1 VIRKFPSNSLITP
14 RYFECGEFFHPI
26 LSRLTPLPRLLI
38 HIIKGE
44 VYSSFIVIVFRGSA
58 LELALVLPEGRG
70 LELILRGGVR
80 AEPGCTEI
88 QTNNGVG
95 DRKKEATTGLLQ
107 Y

>member
-1 VIRKFPSNSLITP
+1 MDQYMFCCKVGRSKFMLAL
-14 RYFECGEFFHPI
+14 F
-26 LSRLTPLPRLLI
+26 LLYNVAI
-38 HIIKGE
+38 YIVKGE
-44 VYSSFIVIVFRGSA
+44 VFVVVVVVVVVDFRGSA